1 MKSQLQCETQLEN
14 SKISDMNTER
24 LPKEMSV
31 AKLSVKQGVCLVGD
45 NVYGREEQMG
55 TRCSIR

>member
-1 MKSQLQCETQLEN
+1 MKSQLQCETQLKN

-31 AKLSVKQGVCLVGD
+31 AKLSVQQGVCLVGR